1 MRALLHRFTDRAGEL
16 TDQYSHDYSKYSR
29 DLSKKVSGLTE
40 RAGELSEAAKARLD
54 YYGER
59 AREQAN
65 RVYSTAIDHPKTT
78 ATVLGIIAVGVVAAG
93 VWGWLRYREQRRLKM
108 ARARNGTQRTRGKRV
123 KAGQAA
129 SAA

>member
-1 MRALLHRFTDRAGEL
+1 MHALLRRFTDRAGDL
-16 TDQYSHDYSKYSR
+16 TGRYSKDFSR
-29 DLSKKVSGLTE
+29 KSSSLSE
-40 RAGELSEAAKARLD
+40 RAGELSDSALARLD
-54 YYGER
+54 DYRER
-59 AREQAN
+59 AREQAQ
-65 RVYSTAIDHPKTT
+65 RVYSTALDHPKTT
-78 ATVLGIIAVGVVAAG
+78 ATALGIIAVGVVAAG